1 MATALARG
9 WAEPVWVSD
18 PVTERAQALVDLLGG
33 GLCSS
38 NAEVAEAADVVI
50 LCHKPAQL
58 DEVAEEIRASGTP
71 VVSILGSVELA
82 KVRAAYGTT
91 PAYRV
96 LPNLPVEV
104 RQGVLCWPVGNGDD
118 EFARPL
124 KGLFSQ
130 VGKVID
136 LDESLI
142 ETAMALSSN
151 APAFM
156 ALVVEAMVDAGVR
169 NGLPPALAST
179 LAVQTLAGTATLLQE
194 RGGDTLAVRRQVTSP
209 GGSTARGLAA
219 LENAGLRSA
228 FDSAVEAVLR
238 GSR

>member
-18 PVTERAQALVDLLGG
+18 PIAERAQALVDQFGG
-33 GLCSS
+33 
-38 NAEVAEAADVVI
+38 EVCATNSDVAIASDIVI

-58 DEVAEEIRASGTP
+58 GQVADEIRSAGTP

-82 KVRAAYGTT
+82 AVRAAYGSTS
-91 PAYRV
+91 AYRV

-118 EFARPL
+118 SFATSL
-124 KGLFSQ
+124 KDLFSRL
-130 VGKVID
+130 GKVIE

-151 APAFM
+151 APAFVS
-156 ALVVEAMVDAGVR
+156 LVVEAMVDAGVR
-169 NGLPPALAST
+169 NGLPPALAGS

-194 RGGDTLAVRRQVTSP
+194 RDGDTLAVRRQVTSP

-219 LENAGLRSA
+219 LERAGLRAA
-228 FDSAVEAVLR
+228 FDGAVEAVLR
-238 GSR
+238 GAR